1 MSKIDSDEVLFR
13 RHAESFDH
21 VTVNINMIRAA
32 LFQCVSVVTLPAR
45 TIAKLLL
52 PQPLASSW
60 CFRVT
65 TNKECCRRIHAVT
78 EANLFQRTTW

>member
-13 RHAESFDH
+13 RHAEPFDH

-52 PQPLASSW
+52 P
-60 CFRVT
+60 
-65 TNKECCRRIHAVT
+65 
-78 EANLFQRTTW
+78 